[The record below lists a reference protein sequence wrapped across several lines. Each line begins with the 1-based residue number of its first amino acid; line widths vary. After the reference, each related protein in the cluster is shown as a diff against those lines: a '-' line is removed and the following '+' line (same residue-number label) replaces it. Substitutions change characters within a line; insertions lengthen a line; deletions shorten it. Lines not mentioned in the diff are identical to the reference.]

1 MGENFVSK
9 NVRIWKSFSFFN
21 LCEEGNE
28 LSRISSTVQHFAK
41 KSDLC
46 DKLISM
52 YHNLSQ
58 FAF

>member
-1 MGENFVSK
+1 MP
-9 NVRIWKSFSFFN
+9 FSFFN
-21 LCEEGNE
+21 LWKEGNE

-46 DKLISM
+46 DKLISI
-52 YHNLSQ
+52 YHSLSQ